1 MKMKKGS
8 SICKVLALPIFIM
21 LMLCFNFNVLG
32 QECPA
37 LTGPLNGANQVATT
51 SSINWENIEG
61 VPGYIIS
68 LGTTPGGTDIL
79 DQFNVGASNRY
90 TPHTGLPENTEI
102 FVTITLFFFNQ
113 PNIVCESQSFTTA
126 PLTEVP
132 NCTSLS
138 NPINNALDVNT
149 ATNISWTYAP
159 GATGYLF
166 TMGTTPDGNELVATT
181 DLGNTLSYNPIS
193 DLPPE
198 TNIYVTIEPYNR
210 IGSALECTTFVFTT
224 APEAVLP
231 VCTNLITP
239 FNGETNVPLS
249 PILEWNEVPNAT
261 GYRVSIGTTPFET
274 DILNNAAFYRTSTMV
289 IDFEPN
295 RTFFIKIVPFNDA
308 GEAIGCSQETFSTL
322 LGCGPYYDPLTGE
335 LVVLNPDITF
345 PDTVGICQNGSGN
358 VISATDEADGYRWYS
373 LDVDGNESLISTEAS
388 LSIDQAGKYIYE
400 IYDIVEGSGGT
411 IECSSSK
418 VFRVEESSIAT
429 IENVRVTEVLDGL
442 NFEVIVEGNGN
453 YEFALDDS
461 EGPYQTSNILDA
473 IAPGTH
479 TVYVRDI
486 NGCGVAEKTIQQDLT
501 VEGFPKF
508 FTPNGDGTNDFW
520 QYRTKTDPEDVRL
533 MSIYIFNRYGNLLAQ
548 IDPESIGWDGRLN
561 GKALPE
567 SNYWFKAQFEN
578 NKEVRG
584 YFTLKR

>member
-1 MKMKKGS
+1 M
-8 SICKVLALPIFIM
+8 PIFIM
-21 LMLCFNFNVLG
+21 LMLCCNFNVLG

-90 TPHTGLPENTEI
+90 NPPTGLPENTEI

-138 NPINNALDVNT
+138 NPINNAQDVNT
-149 ATNISWTYAP
+149 ATNISWAYAP

-210 IGSALECTTFVFTT
+210 IGSALDCTTFVFTT

-345 PDTVGICQNGSGN
+345 PDTVGICQNGSRN

-373 LDVDGNESLISTEAS
+373 LDLDGNESLISTEANVS
-388 LSIDQAGKYIYE
+388 LDQTGEYIYE

-418 VFRVEESSIAT
+418 VFRVEESTIAT
-429 IENVRVTEVLDGL
+429 IENVRVTEMFDGL
-442 NFEVIVEGNGN
+442 NFEIIVEGNGN
-453 YEFALDDS
+453 YEFAMDDS
-461 EGPYQTSNILDA
+461 EGPYQASNIFGG
-473 IAPGTH
+473 ITPGTH

-520 QYRTKTDPEDVRL
+520 QYRPKTDPEDVRL
-533 MSIYIFNRYGNLLAQ
+533 MSIFIFNRYGNLLAQ
-548 IDPESIGWDGRLN
+548 LDPESVGWDGRLN

-578 NKEVRG
+578 KKEVRG

>member
-1 MKMKKGS
+1 MKKGS
-8 SICKVLALPIFIM
+8 SICKVLALSIFIM
-21 LMLCFNFNVLG
+21 LMLCYNFKVLG

-37 LTGPLNGANQVATT
+37 LVGPLNGENQVATT
-51 SSINWENIEG
+51 ASINWETIEG

-79 DQFNVGASNRY
+79 NELNVGSSTSY
-90 TPHTGLPENTEI
+90 SPPTGLPKNTQI

-113 PNIVCESQSFTTA
+113 ANITCESQSFTTA
-126 PLTEVP
+126 SLTEVP
-132 NCTSLS
+132 ECTFLF
-138 NPINNALDVNT
+138 NPMNNAIDVNT
-149 ATNISWTYAP
+149 TTNISWAYAP

-166 TMGTTPDGNELVATT
+166 TMGTTPNGDDLVPIT
-181 DLGNTLSYNPIS
+181 DLGNTLSYNPS
-193 DLPPE
+193 MDLPAE
-198 TNIYVTIEPYNR
+198 SDIYVNVIPYNG
-210 IGSALECTTFVFTT
+210 IGNSIGCTGFTFTT
-224 APEAVLP
+224 APEATLP
-231 VCTNLITP
+231 NCTSLITP
-239 FNGETNVPLS
+239 YNGETNIPLS
-249 PILEWNEVPNAT
+249 PFLEWNEVPNAT
-261 GYRVSIGTTPFET
+261 GYRVSIGTSPFET

-322 LGCGPYYDPLTGE
+322 LGCGPYYDPLTSE

-388 LSIDQAGKYIYE
+388 LSIEKAGEYIYE
-400 IYDIVEGSGGT
+400 IFDIIEGSGGT

-429 IENVRVTEVLDGL
+429 IENVRVTEVLNGL

-453 YEFALDDS
+453 YEFALDNP
-461 EGPYQTSNILDA
+461 EGPYQNSNIFGG
-473 IAPGTH
+473 ITPGTH
-479 TVYVRDI
+479 TVYVRDV

-520 QYRTKTDPEDVRL
+520 QYRRPQDSNEIPYEV
-533 MSIYIFNRYGNLLAQ
+533 IHIFDRFGNFLAQ
-548 IDPESIGWDGRLN
+548 IDPKSLGWNGIFNGR
-561 GKALPE
+561 KMPA
-567 SNYWFKAQFEN
+567 SDYWFKAISFN
-578 NKEVRG
+578 NKVITG
-584 YFTLKR
+584 HFTLKR